1 MNINSFMESFKK
13 NLLNLFNDN
22 LLFLGLQGSYGRGEA
37 KESSDIDPVIILR
50 QCGKDEILKYRSY
63 IDTLPEKDILCGFV
77 SSIDE
82 LRAWESADR
91 AQLILYTKPLYGEL
105 TPHCP
110 EITHDDII
118 RAVQQGACAIHHAS
132 SHNILHTRNWSILP
146 ELYKSARFTIS
157 MKHYLD
163 TGVYVSA
170 FRDLIGVVDDKERKI
185 LEARNPDTEEDAFTL
200 LEWASN
206 TMKDMTWKD
215 HGTVEVKTGH
225 MSINTAEVEKLYVRY
240 MPGTTVWDL

>member
-1 MNINSFMESFKK
+1 MNINSFMESFKE
-13 NLLNLFNDN
+13 NLLNLFNGN

-91 AQLILYTKPLYGEL
+91 AQLILDTKPLYGEL

-146 ELYKSARFTIS
+146 ELYKSARFTIR
-157 MKHYLD
+157 MKHYLQS
-163 TGVYVSA
+163 GVYVSA
-170 FRDLIGVVDDKERKI
+170 FSELYAFVNEKEKTI
-185 LEARNPDTEEDAFTL
+185 LEARNPDTENDAFTL
-200 LEWASN
+200 LEWASD
-206 TMKDMTWKD
+206 TIK
-215 HGTVEVKTGH
+215 E
-225 MSINTAEVEKLYVRY
+225 INR
-240 MPGTTVWDL
+240 D